1 MPHTVDQS
9 RLFRAPSIDLLEEK
23 MHEILAARP
32 QAIPVI
38 TGPTATGKSSLA
50 MRLATKIGGEIVN
63 GDAMQIYRGFDIGSA
78 KASQEDRRQI
88 VHHMIDI
95 KDACDSYSVARFIEE
110 VEPVLDELIEQKRKP
125 IICGGS
131 VQYISALL
139 DGLVFPD
146 IEPDLELRQHI
157 VHEVMERGLQNSW
170 ELINTLDPEAASAI
184 APVDKRRITRFL
196 ELYRQTGM
204 TKTELNE
211 LSRAKGPSFDFVAF
225 WLDRY
230 PRQALYQRI
239 NDRVDT
245 MYEQGLLDETRAL
258 MKQYNHYSDCPAFR
272 GIGYREAV
280 AHLEG
285 RISEQEA
292 RELTA
297 RSTRR
302 YAKRQQTWLRR
313 RDDLFVLLLDRF

>member
-1 MPHTVDQS
+1 MPHTVDES
-9 RLFRAPSIDLLEEK
+9 RLFRAPSIDRLEKK
-23 MHEILAARP
+23 MYEILASNP
-32 QAIPVI
+32 HAIPVI

-95 KDACDSYSVARFIEE
+95 KDACDPYSVAMFMEE
-110 VEPVLDELIEQKRKP
+110 VTPVLRELLEQNRKP
-125 IICGGS
+125 IVCGGS
-131 VQYISALL
+131 VQYLSALL
-139 DGLVFPD
+139 DGLIFPD
-146 IEPDLELRQHI
+146 IEPDLELRQQI
-157 VHEVMERGLQNSW
+157 VQEVVERGIEKSW
-170 ELINTLDPEAASAI
+170 ELINTLDPEAASAM
-184 APVDKRRITRFL
+184 APVDKRRITRFF

-211 LSRAKGPSFDFVAF
+211 LSRSKGPSFDFVAF
-225 WLDRY
+225 WLDWY

-239 NDRVDT
+239 NERVDT
-245 MYEQGLLDETRAL
+245 MYERGLLDETRAL
-258 MKQYNHYSDCPAFR
+258 MQLYTQYNDCPAFR

-285 RISEQEA
+285 QISEQEA

-313 RDDLFVLLLDRF
+313 RDDLFVLLLDQF